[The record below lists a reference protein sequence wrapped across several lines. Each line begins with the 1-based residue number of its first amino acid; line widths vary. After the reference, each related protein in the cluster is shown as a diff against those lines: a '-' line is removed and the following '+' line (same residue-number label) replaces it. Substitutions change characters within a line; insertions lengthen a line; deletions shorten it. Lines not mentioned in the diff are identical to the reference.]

1 MITRGSTSAS
11 VVLALLMAS
20 ASARAQ
26 SLCVDCAGPDRTYN
40 CTVKDSARVAGMRG
54 SGRALEF
61 VCISEL
67 ARMGGHQNCRVST
80 TYAGPCMGQSQEI
93 DLAKVGRESVV
104 IGKPPEQPEGAGG
117 ATVVPA
123 TKGPPQTLEELAR
136 ETMSK
141 SKAQMAETDEKIR
154 KAGDAVGGA
163 FKKTW
168 DCLASLFSRC

>member
-1 MITRGSTSAS
+1 MFTRGSTSAG
-11 VVLALLMAS
+11 VVLALLLSTAG
-20 ASARAQ
+20 ARAQ
-26 SLCVDCAGPDRTYN
+26 SLCVDCAGPDRTYS
-40 CTVKDSARVAGMRG
+40 CTVKDSERVAGVRG

-61 VCISEL
+61 ICISEL

-80 TYAGPCMGQSQEI
+80 TYAGPCIGQPQEI
-93 DLAKVGRESVV
+93 DLAKVGSETVV

-117 ATVVPA
+117 ATVVP
-123 TKGPPQTLEELAR
+123 TKKGPPQTLEELAR

-141 SKAQMAETDEKIR
+141 SKEQMAETDEKMR

-163 FKKTW
+163 VKKTW